1 VNEGKMENE
10 EVEKIITEIIKNQVA
25 LSNIT
30 INRKKLYFLITNVLT
45 NLNQKNIELE
55 KKIERLH
62 EYMTLVLVLCL
73 FIILIVSKIKG

>member
-1 VNEGKMENE
+1 MENE
-10 EVEKIITEIIKNQVA
+10 EVEKIITELIKNQVA

-30 INRKKLYFLITNVLT
+30 IEFSENRKKLYFLITNVLT

>member
-1 VNEGKMENE
+1 MENE